1 MYNDMSL
8 NETGWCQAMIHGEAY
23 RYNNVSFDKPT
34 YYVFGLLTKCT
45 VPHWQ
50 KISFDCI

>member
-34 YYVFGLLTKCT
+34 YYVFGH
-45 VPHWQ
+45 PRGNRNA
-50 KISFDCI
+50 D